1 MAARGNVAKEK
12 LIKKFTS
19 IPGVC
24 FLGEYDRKYY
34 FEEDDGGERVQIALT
49 LTCPKTP
56 IEVATNVE
64 VDTGNWDFSDD
75 APVTSK
81 IAVASAGPAEITDEE
96 ISNLQALMEKL
107 GL

>member
-1 MAARGNVAKEK
+1 MAARGTIAKENV
-12 LIKKFTS
+12 IKKIAAAFGKDA
-19 IPGVC
+19 I
-24 FLGEYDRKYY
+24 GEYDKKY
-34 FEEDDGGERVQIALT
+34 FLWADDGGERVQIALT

-75 APVTSK
+75 ALATSK
-81 IAVASAGPAEITDEE
+81 IAVANAGPAEITDEE